1 MYKLSKITVTIVV
14 LFVFFLLLGTVVE
27 NQSAI
32 ERHTPGLLALILFA
46 VIVFSIRSFWESR
59 KNNDNDK
66 IPQDI
71 SLRNK

>member
-27 NQSAI
+27 NQSAT
-32 ERHTPGLLALILFA
+32 ERHTPGLLALILFV
-46 VIVFSIRSFWESR
+46 VIVFSIRSIWESR

-66 IPQDI
+66 IPQGI
-71 SLRNK
+71 SFQNK